1 MGEPHG
7 RHHCVTHGRSIIIRD
22 GNLKEVK
29 SMSNPIEEE
38 FMQAYKKWD
47 LKQLYTDLEKTK
59 QQKLTPV
66 EKQDLRAL
74 LLKYSPTEIA
84 QIVGVTPDT
93 VRSRLSKGLYRYIE
107 SLLEIDQK
115 VNFYNASILLEEAGY
130 KTQTES
136 EQFNPALLDKFE
148 RLNTPNCVSWGIA
161 PDLPA
166 FYGRAQELK
175 QLEEWILRDRC
186 RLVTL
191 LGMGGVGKTTLSI
204 KLVRQIYDRFDF
216 MIWRSLRHAPFIH
229 KLLEDWLQFLSG
241 GDRIEL
247 DSVEQGLLKLLKH
260 LKSYRCLLV
269 LDDSQMILKG
279 GDLSGSYREGYESY
293 GSLLQ
298 QIAESNHQS
307 CLLLTSWEKFRE
319 IAPLESPSSLVR
331 SLTLNGLGVE
341 AKQILKEKGLG
352 EEELWEELINPYQG
366 NPLAIK
372 IVANAIQD
380 IFNGNI
386 SEFLKQN
393 TLFLGDFEYLLYQQ
407 FERLSDLE
415 KSIMLLIA
423 QADQPISFEEVKS
436 VLDNNISSSKL
447 LQVLESLVRRSILEK
462 LTNDNYTL
470 FSSQPVVTKYTINY
484 C

>member
-1 MGEPHG
+1 
-7 RHHCVTHGRSIIIRD
+7 
-22 GNLKEVK
+22 
-29 SMSNPIEEE
+29 MSNSVEEK
-38 FMQAYKKWD
+38 FMQAYQKWD
-47 LKQLYTDLEKTK
+47 LERLYTDLGKIKSQE
-59 QQKLTPV
+59 LTPT

-74 LLKYSPTEIA
+74 LLRYSPSEIA
-84 QIVGVTPDT
+84 EKTAVNPDT
-93 VRSRLSKGLYRYIE
+93 VRSRLSKGLYRHIE
-107 SLLEIDQK
+107 ALLEKPEHTVKSNEVSD
-115 VNFYNASILLEEAGY
+115 LLEKKGY
-130 KTQTES
+130 KFQQIETDTFS
-136 EQFNPALLDKFE
+136 RTSFKKID
-148 RLNTPNCVSWGIA
+148 RLNKPDCVSWGIA
-161 PDLPA
+161 PDLPT
-166 FYGRAQELK
+166 FYGRTQELQ

-186 RLVTL
+186 RLVTV
-191 LGMGGVGKTTLSI
+191 LGIGGVGKTTLSI
-204 KLVRQIYDRFDF
+204 KLVRQIYDRFDLI
-216 MIWRSLRHAPFIH
+216 IWRSLRHAPPIH

-241 GDRIEL
+241 GDCIEL
-247 DSVEQGLLKLLKH
+247 DSVEQGLLKLLEH

-269 LDDSQMILKG
+269 LDDTQMILKG
-279 GDLSGSYREGYESY
+279 GALSGSYRKDYEQY
-293 GSLLQ
+293 GSLFQ

-319 IAPLESPSSLVR
+319 IAPLEGLSSPVR
-331 SLTLNGLGVE
+331 SLTLNGLGAE

-380 IFNGNI
+380 VFNGNV

-423 QADQPISFEEVKS
+423 KVGKPIFFEEVKS
-436 VLDNNISSSKL
+436 GLSNEISSSKL
-447 LQVLESLVRRSILEK
+447 LQVLESLVRRSLLEK
-462 LTNDNYTL
+462 SKETNFTL
-470 FSSQPVVTKYTINY
+470 FSMQPVVTRYTINY